1 MKGTVGLV
9 GLGIMGGAIARNLAV
24 AGWEVLGFDLSA
36 ERRDEAAGNGVKLAA
51 DVADMARRTPVII
64 TSLPS
69 PKAVVETAKAIAAS
83 GVERRIV
90 AEASTLALDD
100 KLEFERIL
108 SAAGHAA
115 LDCPLSGTGAQAQT
129 KDLIV
134 YASGDSGAIASLMP
148 LFGDFSRQA
157 HDLGVFGNGTRM
169 KLVANLLVAIHNV
182 ASAEAMVL
190 GMKAGLDP
198 DQIVKLVGAG
208 AGSSRI
214 FELRAPMMAADVYE
228 PATMKVSIWQK
239 DMDVIGKFAAE
250 LGVATPLFSA
260 SEAIYDEAME
270 RGLGPLDTAGVC
282 RVIEARSGVRR
293 GAISPT
299 DRQGSDL

>member
-115 LDCPLSGTGAQAQT
+115 LDCPLS
-129 KDLIV
+129 
-134 YASGDSGAIASLMP
+134 
-148 LFGDFSRQA
+148 
-157 HDLGVFGNGTRM
+157 
-169 KLVANLLVAIHNV
+169 
-182 ASAEAMVL
+182 
-190 GMKAGLDP
+190 
-198 DQIVKLVGAG
+198 
-208 AGSSRI
+208 
-214 FELRAPMMAADVYE
+214 
-228 PATMKVSIWQK
+228 
-239 DMDVIGKFAAE
+239 
-250 LGVATPLFSA
+250 
-260 SEAIYDEAME
+260 
-270 RGLGPLDTAGVC
+270 
-282 RVIEARSGVRR
+282 
-293 GAISPT
+293 
-299 DRQGSDL
+299 